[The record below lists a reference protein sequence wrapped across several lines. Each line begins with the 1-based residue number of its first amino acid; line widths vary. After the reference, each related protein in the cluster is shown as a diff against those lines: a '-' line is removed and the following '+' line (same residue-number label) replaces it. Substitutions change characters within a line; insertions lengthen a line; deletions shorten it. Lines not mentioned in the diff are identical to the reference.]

1 MPSVTTLRMD
11 TSVAAFAQRNEITS
25 VVRTALSK
33 RLLMMD
39 FLYRNNNAPAEA
51 LLTEWMGLDIAGT
64 YS

>member
-1 MPSVTTLRMD
+1 MD

-51 LLTEWMGLDIAGT
+51 LLTEGMGLDIAGT